1 MISQIRSFCRRLARR
16 FRRAFDSLEDRRE
29 WERLPTLREITV
41 HVDPGE
47 PILGR
52 MCDVSRGGMRLLIGR
67 MIESGAMIRVALP
80 LPAGH
85 PRATVLACVVH
96 VEIGAGGTY
105 EIGCAFAAE
114 LSNSELE
121 ALGARRPSVK
131 AADKRTRDRLPAAG
145 SVVYGRVHY
154 CTEPRQ
160 AEIHNISPA
169 GVAIL
174 AAEPLT
180 PGHLLEL
187 DLRDRDDRPV
197 LSIAGCVVYAAAL
210 ESQRWLVGCNFI
222 SELTDVEMQA
232 MTDDVN

>member
-1 MISQIRSFCRRLARR
+1 VINRIRSFCWRLAQSCRR
-16 FRRAFDSLEDRRE
+16 GSDPPEDRRA
-29 WERLPTLREITV
+29 WERLPALLEVSV
-41 HVDPGE
+41 HADTSGPVQ
-47 PILGR
+47 GR
-52 MCDVSRGGMRLLIGR
+52 MCDVSRGGMRLLVGR
-67 MIESGAMIRVALP
+67 RIDRGAMIRVDLP

-96 VEIGAGGTY
+96 VETLADGTY
-105 EIGCAFAAE
+105 EIGCSFAGE

-121 ALGARRPSVK
+121 ALEVRRPSVK
-131 AADKRTRDRLPAAG
+131 ATDKRTWDRLPAVG
-145 SVVYGRVHY
+145 RVVYGRVYY
-154 CTEPRQ
+154 CTEPRE

-210 ESQRWLVGCNFI
+210 EPERWLVGCNFI
-222 SELTDVEMQA
+222 SELTDDEMRS
-232 MTDDVN
+232 MTADGI